1 MATDIKPFKIQV
13 PDSAIDSLKD
23 KLKNATFAK
32 ESEFSDDWESGS
44 PLSEVKRLAAYW
56 RDGFDWRAQEAQ
68 LNKLPHFTSKV
79 SVDDFDDLQIHFLHQ
94 KGNKPDSIPLLFCH
108 GCEF

>member
-1 MATDIKPFKIQV
+1 MATEIKPFKIQV
-13 PDSAIDSLKD
+13 PDSAIEFLKD

-32 ESEFSDDWESGS
+32 ESEFSDDWETGS

-56 RDGFDWRAQEAQ
+56 KDGFDWRAQEAQ

-79 SVDDFDDLQIHFLHQ
+79 SVDGFDDLQIHFLHQ
-94 KGNKPDSIPLLFCH
+94 KGNRPDSIPLLFSH